1 MQLRSLSVVA
11 NGMTGL
17 QVVLLR
23 RTLISVMKYSESGGG
38 DSTGGLRIK
47 FLSYNCVGSHWIIVL
62 VSFNL
67 GYRVWPQ
74 F

>member
-17 QVVLLR
+17 QVGILG
-23 RTLISVMKYSESGGG
+23 RTLISVMTYEIFGKRLWR
-38 DSTGGLRIK
+38 GLRIK